1 MAVDSF
7 ARVDREARRLLDK
20 MNITGP
26 AVDVTKVAR
35 ALELDVLYQGFQADL
50 SGVLVKTGEKNT
62 IGVNSKHTKTRQ
74 RFSIAHE
81 IGHFWLNHPGDMFVD
96 KAMAAIFFRD
106 GRSGDGTSLHEMEAN
121 RFAAALLM
129 PAHLL
134 VDSFLAGERDGTTDI
149 NQVISRLARQYE
161 VSVQAMRIRLSSLG
175 LLSAA

>member
-1 MAVDSF
+1 MAIDSF

-20 MNITGP
+20 VNVTAP
-26 AVDVTKVAR
+26 AIDVAKVAR
-35 ALELDVLYQGFQADL
+35 TLGLDLLYQHFLEDL

-62 IGVNSKHTKTRQ
+62 IGVNSRHPKTRQ

-96 KAMAAIFFRD
+96 KTMASIFFRD

-134 VDSFLAGERDGTTDI
+134 VDSFLACERAGTTDVD
-149 NQVISRLARQYE
+149 QLVSRLARQYE
-161 VSVQAMRIRLSSLG
+161 VSAQAMRIRLSSLG